1 MNTFLTKI
9 GIFFC
14 SFLDLA
20 TSTLT
25 SSKALSVLANV
36 EEHTGLARAL
46 GQLADT
52 EEQIA
57 HFLSVEAEAQSTFLV
72 EYAKG
77 VLSMVQACRVSQLVT
92 LKSLNNKLSRGVR

>member
-1 MNTFLTKI
+1 M
-9 GIFFC
+9 
-14 SFLDLA
+14 
-20 TSTLT
+20 
-25 SSKALSVLANV
+25 

-77 VLSMVQACRVSQLVT
+77 VLSNVQACRVRYDCIISF
-92 LKSLNNKLSRGVR
+92 LSRVSSVR